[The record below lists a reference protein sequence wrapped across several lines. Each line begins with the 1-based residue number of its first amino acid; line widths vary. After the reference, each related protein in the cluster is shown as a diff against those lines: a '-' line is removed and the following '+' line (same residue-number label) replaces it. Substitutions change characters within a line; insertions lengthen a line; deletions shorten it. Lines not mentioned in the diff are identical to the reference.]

1 VSRLRSLR
9 LKNCRVFYRGS
20 IVDDAELLIE
30 NGRIKEVSRLSIR
43 KPVDETFDLKG
54 LLIIPGLIDV
64 HVHLRGL
71 NLAYK
76 EDYDTGTMAAASG
89 GVTTVLD
96 MPNTDPPTVDL
107 ESLDLRIKAA
117 EPKLYAN
124 VGFYSFVPEDLTEVS
139 ELAEAGVFGFKL
151 FMHRRMPGYRF
162 ETLEDL
168 KDILKAV
175 GEVGLPLLVHA
186 EDRGLLETV
195 RSENPDGGL
204 ETFEKALSEESE
216 EKAVKTVL
224 EALEAVKKARV
235 HFCHVSSIG
244 ALRLIEAAKASGLP
258 VSCEATPHHLLLT
271 REVYERL
278 GFYGLVDPPLRSKES
293 SEALW
298 SAVEHGVV
306 DCIATDHAPH
316 TLEEKT
322 VGGLWSLK
330 TGFPGL
336 ETLLP
341 LMLDCV
347 NKGRLSLSELVRL
360 TAHNPARLFR
370 IADRGCIE
378 VGYWADLTAVDLKKE
393 AIIDPSSFKS
403 KAKHSPFEG
412 WRVKGVPETVFVNGE
427 LVLLDGEV
435 VCGPGVGRV
444 LRPGV
449 S

>member
-1 VSRLRSLR
+1 MKLRSLR
-9 LKNCRVFYRGS
+9 LKNCKVFHRGS
-20 IVDDAELLIE
+20 IVDDAEIFLE
-30 NGRIKEVSRLSIR
+30 NGRITDITKLGIQR
-43 KPVDETFDLKG
+43 PVDETFDLKG
-54 LLIIPGLIDV
+54 LLVIPGLIDV

-96 MPNTDPPTVDL
+96 MPNTNPPTVDSK
-107 ESLDLRIKAA
+107 SLKLRVEAA
-117 EPKLYAN
+117 EPKLYVN
-124 VGFYSFVPEDLTEVS
+124 TGFYSFVPEDLTEAS
-139 ELAEAGVFGFKL
+139 KLADAGIFGFKL
-151 FMHRRMPGYRF
+151 FMHRRMPGYKF
-162 ETLEDL
+162 ETLDGL
-168 KDILKAV
+168 RDILKAV
-175 GEVGLPLLVHA
+175 SKVDLPLLVHA
-186 EDRGLLETV
+186 EDREVLETV
-195 RSENPDGGL
+195 KSENPNGDL

-216 EKAVKTVL
+216 EKAVKMVL
-224 EALEAVKKARV
+224 KALKAVKEARV

-244 ALRLIEAAKASGLP
+244 ALKAIEMAKASGLP
-258 VSCEATPHHLLLT
+258 ISCEVTPHHLLLT
-271 REVYERL
+271 REVCIRL

-293 SEALW
+293 SAGLW
-298 SAVEHGVV
+298 SGIKRGVV

-322 VGGLWSLK
+322 VGTLWSLK

-360 TAHNPARLFR
+360 TAHNPAKIFR
-370 IADRGCIE
+370 IVDRGRIE
-378 VGYWADLTAVDLKKE
+378 VGYWADLTVVDLKKE
-393 AIIDPSSFKS
+393 AVIEPSSFKS

-412 WRVKGVPETVFVNGE
+412 WRVRGVPQTVFVNGE
-427 LVLLDGEV
+427 PVVLEGELV
-435 VCGPGVGRV
+435 CKPGVGRV
-444 LRPGV
+444 LKPGV